1 MMLKYEYYEVVN
13 RIKNLPFKSGDFI
26 RGYKLGDQ
34 YELGGYAVGETRKK
48 ELIKA
53 GNIRRISKAELTRI
67 LLGRHTY

>member
-1 MMLKYEYYEVVN
+1 MLRYEYYEVVK

-26 RGYKLGDQ
+26 KGYKLGDQ
-34 YELGGYAVGETRKK
+34 CELGGYAVGETHKK

-53 GNIRRISKAELTRI
+53 GYIKRISKAELTRI

>member
-1 MMLKYEYYEVVN
+1 MLRYEYYEVVK

-26 RGYKLGDQ
+26 KGYKLGDR
-34 YELGGYAVGETRKK
+34 YELGSYAVGETHKK

-53 GNIRRISKAELTRI
+53 GYIKRISKAELTRI